1 MNNILVTEID
11 FDNFDLDHFDQKMD
25 LSKFGYTNKLLYL
38 CRKKKEMRAVIQR
51 VTHASV
57 TINGTVKS
65 AIQQGFLILLGVCD
79 EDTMEDV
86 DWLVKKIAN
95 LRVFGDENDVMN
107 RSILDVQGE
116 ALVVSQFT
124 LFASY
129 KKGNRPSWFR
139 AGSHEHSIPLYEAF
153 CHDLSEAIGKAV
165 GTGEFGADM
174 KVELLNDGP
183 VTICM
188 DTKNKET

>member
-1 MNNILVTEID
+1 
-11 FDNFDLDHFDQKMD
+11 
-25 LSKFGYTNKLLYL
+25 
-38 CRKKKEMRAVIQR
+38 MRAVIQR
-51 VTHASV
+51 VSHASV
-57 TINGTVKS
+57 TINGTEKS

-124 LFASY
+124 LYASY

-139 AGSHEHSIPLYEAF
+139 AGSL
-153 CHDLSEAIGKAV
+153 
-165 GTGEFGADM
+165 
-174 KVELLNDGP
+174 
-183 VTICM
+183 
-188 DTKNKET
+188 

>member
-1 MNNILVTEID
+1 MPD
-11 FDNFDLDHFDQKMD
+11 FLGHIRII
-25 LSKFGYTNKLLYL
+25 TYL
-38 CRKKKEMRAVIQR
+38 CKMRAVIQR
-51 VTHASV
+51 VSRASV
-57 TINGTVKS
+57 TIEGTLKS
-65 AIQQGFLILLGVCD
+65 DIKQGFLILLGICD
-79 EDTMEDV
+79 EDTAEDV

-95 LRVFGDENDVMN
+95 LRVFDDENDVMN
-107 RSILDVQGE
+107 RSLLDIGGE

-124 LFASY
+124 LYASY

-153 CHDLSEAIGKAV
+153 CQQLSEAIGKPV
-165 GTGEFGADM
+165 GSGEFGADM

-188 DTKNKET
+188 DTKNKE

>member
-1 MNNILVTEID
+1 
-11 FDNFDLDHFDQKMD
+11 
-25 LSKFGYTNKLLYL
+25 
-38 CRKKKEMRAVIQR
+38 MRAVIQR
-51 VTHASV
+51 VSHASV
-57 TINGTVKS
+57 TIDGTIKS
-65 AIQQGFLILLGVCD
+65 QIKQGFLILLGICE
-79 EDTMEDV
+79 EDSTDDV
-86 DWLVKKIAN
+86 EWLVKKIAN

-107 RSILDVQGE
+107 RSILDIGGE
-116 ALVVSQFT
+116 ALIVSQFT
-124 LFASY
+124 LYASY

-153 CHDLSEAIGKAV
+153 CKQLSEAIGKPV

-188 DTKNKET
+188 DTKNKE